1 MPLASS
7 RFGSN
12 TGSPQFQKGNNMNLT
27 RLKQLSLLVAGVVGL
42 FLLIGVGRGLVGTN
56 NAGFYQI
63 KQAAV
68 TGTMSVIDQP
78 GSYLR
83 LFADI
88 HTYQISDMHYFSKSN
103 LDGGSGDES
112 NPIHVRF
119 NDGGTADISG
129 AIKYRLPADET
140 KRLKIHQDFKSYEAL
155 KHDLIRQ
162 TVSEAMM
169 QTATLMKA
177 EESYSTRRSE
187 FTSLVEDQIK
197 NGIYETVSKEVKTKD
212 ADGNEL
218 VDHEVFVKRD
228 DKGVPVIRK
237 TSPLTQYGIE
247 VVSFTIKD
255 MDFDPTI
262 EALIQKKKEAEQQKV
277 VARANAEKAK
287 QDAITAREQGN
298 AKIATEKAEQDVQK
312 IKEVTIAEKEFEVS
326 QLRRK
331 QAEQDAQASIT
342 KGKAD
347 AEVNRLKVQAGLT
360 PLERAT
366 IEKETAIGVASELA
380 KVQFPSM
387 MVLGGTGNSSAMNPF
402 DAVGLE
408 SFMRISSK
416 LTKQHVGKTGKNDGS
431 ANDGE

>member
-1 MPLASS
+1 MPAVNQRYNSPNISS
-7 RFGSN
+7 
-12 TGSPQFQKGNNMNLT
+12 KGNNVDL
-27 RLKQLSLLVAGVVGL
+27 RKLKLLSLLVVGVVGL

-68 TGTMSVIDQP
+68 TGTMTVIDQP

-103 LDGGSGDES
+103 LDGGGGAES
-112 NPIHVRF
+112 DPIHVRF

-129 AIKYRLPADET
+129 AIKYRLPVGDAQ
-140 KRLKIHQDFKSYEAL
+140 RLKIHQDFKSYDAL

-162 TVSEAMM
+162 TVAEAMM

-197 NGIYETVSKEVKTKD
+197 NGIYDVTAREVKTKD

-228 DKGVPVIRK
+228 ERGNPIIRK
-237 TSPLTQYGIE
+237 PSPLATYGVE
-247 VVSFTIKD
+247 VVSFTIKEL
-255 MDFDPTI
+255 DFDDTI
-262 EALIQKKKEAEQQKV
+262 NKLIEQKKVAEQQKV

-312 IKEVTIAEKEFEVS
+312 IKEVTIAEKQFEVA
-326 QLRRK
+326 QLKRK
-331 QAEQDAQASIT
+331 QAEQDAQAAIT
-342 KGKAD
+342 NGRAE
-347 AEVNRLKVQAGLT
+347 AEVNKLKVAAGLT
-360 PLERAT
+360 PIERAT
-366 IEKETAIGVASELA
+366 IDKETAIGVAAELA
-380 KVQFPSM
+380 KVQFPGM
-387 MVLGGTGNSSAMNPF
+387 MVLGGGGNGSALNPF
-402 DAVGLE
+402 DAIGLK
-408 SFMRISSK
+408 SFLDISRSLSK
-416 LTKQHVGKTGKNDGS
+416 GTKSAPAKGNND
-431 ANDGE
+431 E